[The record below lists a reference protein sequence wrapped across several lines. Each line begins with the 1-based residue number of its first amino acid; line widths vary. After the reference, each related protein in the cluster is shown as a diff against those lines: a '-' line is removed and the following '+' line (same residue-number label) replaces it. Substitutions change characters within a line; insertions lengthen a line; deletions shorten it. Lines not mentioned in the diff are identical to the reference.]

1 MSLRIAHSLA
11 DLVCLCSARRVSLRL
26 LSASSTGSSDE
37 IVPASNQGGQ
47 RFVFATTHWSVV
59 LAAGRTDV
67 PQAQDALEKLC
78 QTYWLPL
85 YAYVRRR
92 GYSPEDAKDLTQEFF
107 AWLLDRNWLAR
118 ADQQR
123 GRFRSF
129 LLTSF
134 SHFLANEW
142 DKARAQKR
150 GGGQVVSLPCNAA
163 EARCGWEPA
172 DNLTPEQSFE
182 RRWALTLLDQVMDRL
197 SAEYAQAGKGELFGE
212 LKPCLL
218 GERAAQ
224 PYAALAVKVGMT
236 EGSIKVAVYRLR
248 QRYRQLL
255 RDELANTVAA
265 PEEVEEE
272 MRYLFAV
279 LARR

>member
-1 MSLRIAHSLA
+1 MSNG
-11 DLVCLCSARRVSLRL
+11 DE
-26 LSASSTGSSDE
+26 AS
-37 IVPASNQGGQ
+37 Q
-47 RFVFATTHWSVV
+47 RFVFTTTHWSVV
-59 LAAGRTDV
+59 LAAGRNDV
-67 PQAQDALEKLC
+67 PQAQAALEKLC
-78 QTYWLPL
+78 QTYWPPL

-92 GYSPEDAKDLTQEFF
+92 GYSPADAEDLTQEFF
-107 AWLLDRNWLAR
+107 AWLLGRRWLER

-129 LLTSF
+129 LLTSL
-134 SHFLANEW
+134 SNFLANEW

-150 GGGQVVSLPCNAA
+150 GGGQIISLQRDEA
-163 EARCGWEPA
+163 ETRYVWGPA
-172 DNLTPEQSFE
+172 DNLTPEQSFDW
-182 RRWALTLLDQVMDRL
+182 RWALTLLDQVMNRL
-197 SAEYAQAGKGELFGE
+197 GTEFAQDGKGELFAA

-224 PYAALAVKVGMT
+224 PYAALASTLGMT
-236 EGSIKVAVYRLR
+236 EGSVKVAVYRLR

-255 RDELANTVAA
+255 REEIANTVAN

-272 MRYLFAV
+272 MRYLFTV